1 MTMNWLSTLNEL
13 VLSVVNKWWRPVG
26 YAVLI
31 GAMAANTILIPFMT
45 KTGVSL
51 HELGGLMLC
60 FAPLAGLRT
69 YEKMKDPN
77 DPLGQDPQGPSKN
90 EADQN

>member
-1 MTMNWLSTLNEL
+1 MLKWLAKIND
-13 VLSVVNKWWRPVG
+13 VAICFVNKWWRPLG
-26 YAVLI
+26 YFVLI
-31 GAMAANTILIPFMT
+31 AASAVSTIYVPIKTQTGVPLKDLAILIAA
-45 KTGVSL
+45 
-51 HELGGLMLC
+51 

-90 EADQN
+90 QADEQ

>member
-1 MTMNWLSTLNEL
+1 MNLSWVKTLNNDML
-13 VLSVVNKWWRPVG
+13 YVVNKWWRPVG
-26 YAVLI
+26 YATLI
-31 GAMAANTILIPFMT
+31 GGMAANTILIPFLT
-45 KTGVSL
+45 KKGVSL

-77 DPLGQDPQGPSKN
+77 DPLGQDPQGPNKN
-90 EADQN
+90 ESDQN